1 MNIIGQNV
9 IIEFAQRHPNARSA
23 LNRWYNLMRQETFD
37 SFVDLRK
44 IFPHADQVKIR
55 KRRFNPTLQDK
66 KIWTVFN
73 IGGNNFRL
81 IASIQYG
88 PKDRRVTINK
98 ILTHA
103 EYDKGRWK
111 E

>member
-1 MNIIGQNV
+1 MNIAGRNV
-9 IIEFAQRHPNARSA
+9 IIEFAQRHPNAKSA
-23 LNRWYNLMRQETFD
+23 LNRWYHLMRQETFN

-44 IFPHADQVKIR
+44 IFPQADQVKMP
-55 KRRFNPTLQDK
+55 KNRFNPQG

-81 IASIQYG
+81 IASIQYNT
-88 PKDRRVTINK
+88 KDQKVTVNK

>member
-1 MNIIGQNV
+1 MDTRNGHTRRAKEIAEARLDLQTALELAAQQRKTNLKV
-9 IIEFAQRHPNARSA
+9 LIEERF
-23 LNRWYNLMRQETFD
+23 RQPE
-37 SFVDLRK
+37 RN
-44 IFPHADQVKIR
+44 
-55 KRRFNPTLQDK
+55 RFNPQD

-81 IASIQYG
+81 IASIQYN
-88 PKDRRVTINK
+88 PTDRRVTINK